1 MCILDGCN
9 HKKKY
14 GEYCYKHRRNFFI
27 DNTKHPSKA
36 IRIDRWTNKC
46 SDYLRKDI
54 IDNLCDPWYVYTDGT
69 TTEDGITLE
78 NKGKQELFLLLTK
91 NKNVKLGL
99 NFSITKLLIF
109 LIISI
114 FNFIP

>member
-14 GEYCYKHRRNFFI
+14 GEYCYKHRRNFLI

-54 IDNLCDPWYVYTDGT
+54 IDN
-69 TTEDGITLE
+69 
-78 NKGKQELFLLLTK
+78 
-91 NKNVKLGL
+91 
-99 NFSITKLLIF
+99 
-109 LIISI
+109 
-114 FNFIP
+114 